1 MFIYIISTSTKTIF
15 RKYLP
20 ERHVERHCR
29 YRAQTGYHTFPKR
42 PHNIF
47 GLLFTP
53 RIKRAFS
60 KKTLS
65 QSRPS
70 LFKSFIAPTVHTC
83 LQLVCMTSSIK
94 LNNKR
99 KFCLFCELIH
109 FVFRNNL
116 PMKYDS
122 GQNNHHE
129 YLHQSENNLIKI
141 NVSGKEFTT
150 TKETLRFGFSS
161 IICYLTSYYDYL
173 FFIREIIFVTK
184 LSDVTPF
191 TA

>member
-1 MFIYIISTSTKTIF
+1 MFIYIVSTPTERIVE
-15 RKYLP
+15 KYLH
-20 ERHVERHCR
+20 ERPVERHCC
-29 YRAQTGYHTFPKR
+29 YSAQYHTFPKR

-47 GLLFTP
+47 GLLTLHAKNKKSIF
-53 RIKRAFS
+53 

-70 LFKSFIAPTVHTC
+70 LFKSFITPTVHTS

-99 KFCLFCELIH
+99 KFCVFCELIH